1 MGGKSEND
9 EATSAEVEY
18 NVNKRPSRSTA
29 GNRYAKLL
37 QGELEKMKD
46 DFYQETYGGF
56 NEVKKQFA
64 YHVLFLNDAIMVN
77 VTQFADCIKKTLLFV
92 FKLLW

>member
-56 NEVKKQFA
+56 NEVKK
-64 YHVLFLNDAIMVN
+64 LFLIAALIFSAGYYSAPIFF
-77 VTQFADCIKKTLLFV
+77 TIQRI
-92 FKLLW
+92 